1 MSLIVAGSPL
11 LLAFALPPEAEA
23 WGTITVAAAAPQR
36 VLPPDVEL
44 SEDALVERQP
54 RSAAEALEG
63 LAGVSARTNSRGET
77 IARVRGAEERQTQVF
92 LDGAPLAV
100 PWDGRADLGIV
111 PAGLIGVVRV
121 VKGAAPIEFGA
132 NAVAGAVDFQTRSGG
147 PRNLRLAAS
156 AGTLGFGDATAVATL
171 PLGAFDFTFAAAAV
185 TRDAEP
191 VADPDALPFSETAG
205 DGRLNTALVSATLFA
220 AARWQN
226 DAVSVRAYLLH
237 LDASRGIAPE
247 SDRDPAEA
255 TVRYWRYPAVAQT
268 QASVTASADL
278 AQGMSVKLVAWRQWF
293 GQRIEQFASADFDRV
308 VGGQRD
314 WDDTTGGRLLLAGGL
329 GAAGFRIVATAQ
341 TSRHAQ
347 IDSRPDAGPGPRL
360 VFRQNLYTLGGEL
373 DAPVGPMRATFGIA
387 YDRSTNPLTGDKP
400 AQPAKDA
407 LALSAALRAPL
418 ADGLGL
424 TLSAGR
430 RSRFPSA
437 RELFGEALGRF
448 VPNPQLRP
456 EQAWLADAEL
466 RFTRPGVTLAVN
478 PFLVRSED
486 TIAQQVVTVG
496 GRRLRQR
503 INLEGATSFGLDVTG
518 TFDLAPTL
526 ELELAASLLD
536 ARADR
541 GTAPFR
547 RLPQRPQSELFAA
560 LDWMITDAV
569 ELRAEARRVGEA
581 VDLAA
586 DGSVAHLA
594 PGTEFNVRMRWGVAT
609 IGDGGRLSLVGS
621 VDNLANDVI
630 TPQLGLPL
638 PGRTFRIGFQLS

>member
-1 MSLIVAGSPL
+1 VSLLIAGSPL

-54 RSAAEALEG
+54 RSAAEVLEG

-77 IARVRGAEERQTQVF
+77 IARVRGSEERQTQVF

-156 AGTLGFGDATAVATL
+156 AGTLGFADASAVATL
-171 PLGAFDFTFAAAAV
+171 PVGAVDLTFAAAAV
-185 TRDAEP
+185 TRDAEA
-191 VADPDALPFSETAG
+191 VADPDALPFSEPPG
-205 DGRLNTALVSATLFA
+205 GGRLNTALDSATLFA

-226 DAVSVRAYLLH
+226 EALSVRAYLLH

-247 SDRDPAEA
+247 SDRDPMEA
-255 TVRYWRYPAVAQT
+255 TVRFWRYPEVEQT
-268 QASVTASADL
+268 QASLTASADL
-278 AQGMSVKLVAWRQWF
+278 PQDVSVKLVAWRQWF
-293 GQRIEQFASADFDRV
+293 GQRIAQFDSAAFDRQL
-308 VGGQRD
+308 GGQRD
-314 WDDTTGGRLLLAGGL
+314 RDDTTGGRLLLAGGL
-329 GAAGFRIVATAQ
+329 GAAGFRLVATAQ

-347 IDSRPDAGPGPRL
+347 IDSRAETGPGPRL
-360 VFRQNLYTLGGEL
+360 VFRQNLYTLGGEV
-373 DAPVGPMRATFGIA
+373 DVPVGGARATLGLA
-387 YDRSTNPLTGDKP
+387 YDRSTNPRTGDKP
-400 AQPAKDA
+400 AQPDKDA
-407 LALSAALRAPL
+407 LALSAALRAPIGE
-418 ADGLGL
+418 GLGL

-448 VPNPQLRP
+448 VPNPALQP

-466 RFTRPGVTLAVN
+466 RLQRPGVALAVN
-478 PFLVRSED
+478 PFLVRSEA

-503 INLEGATSFGLDVTG
+503 INLEGATSYGIDVTG
-518 TFDLAPTL
+518 AFDLTPRL
-526 ELELAASLLD
+526 ELELAASLLE

-541 GTAPFR
+541 GSAPFR
-547 RLPQRPQSELFAA
+547 RLPQRPDSELFGA
-560 LDWMITDAV
+560 LDWQVTDAL

-586 DGSVAHLA
+586 DGSIARLA
-594 PGTEFNVRMRWGVAT
+594 PGTEVNLRMRWDVAT
-609 IGDGGRLSLVGS
+609 IGAETRLSLIGS
-621 VDNLANDVI
+621 VDNVADAVI